1 MNARLFLLGFVLLMS
16 PVRAIAAATPNAVTD
31 WAAIVQQA
39 IHNPPAAPRSA
50 GTSEILH
57 AMVMLA
63 VYDAAVAV
71 EGGYQP
77 YVAEIRRL
85 PYADVR
91 AAVATAAYR
100 TARARIVSSQA
111 AWLDQ
116 QYATY
121 LSAVPES
128 LGKAEGIR
136 VGETAAQAVLALRA
150 NDGFDAIV
158 PYECS
163 APQVVPGEFE
173 PDAGCPSGPT
183 SPQPVDVKVG
193 RIRPFAIENIARY
206 RPTGPE
212 PLTSSAYA
220 EDFAETRDYGRVDSV
235 FRSPAQ
241 TDLAYFWSDN
251 PYVFWNRNLIALAQS
266 RQLRLLET
274 ARLFAMVH
282 TAVADA
288 VIVGF
293 ESKYRYTAWRPRTA
307 IPRAD
312 IDGNPGTDADPTW
325 RPLLMVN
332 HPEYPSGHG
341 FWSTALTDG
350 VAAFFG
356 TSRVTWTLSVPKT
369 AVPTL
374 TQTEYTY
381 DSLDALMRDV
391 DDARVFGGL
400 HWRQSLRHGAEV
412 GRRVSSYVTRNYFAA
427 IDEDQSR

>member
-1 MNARLFLLGFVLLMS
+1 MKARLFLLGFVLLMS
-16 PVRAIAAATPNAVTD
+16 PVRAIAATTPNVVTD

-39 IHNPPAAPRSA
+39 IHHPPGAPRSA

-57 AMVMLA
+57 TMVMLA

-71 EGGYQP
+71 EGGFQP

-100 TARARIVSSQA
+100 TARARIAASQVP
-111 AWLDQ
+111 WLDQ
-116 QYATY
+116 QYTTY
-121 LSAVPES
+121 MSGIGDS
-128 LGKAEGIR
+128 LGKTEGVR
-136 VGETAAQAVLALRA
+136 VGEAAAQAVLALRA

-163 APQVVPGEFE
+163 GPQVAAGEFE
-173 PDAGCPSGPT
+173 PDAGCPAGPT

-193 RIRPFAIENIARY
+193 RIRPFAIDSIARY
-206 RPTGPE
+206 RPGGPE
-212 PLTSSAYA
+212 PLTSSSYA
-220 EDFAETRDYGRVDSV
+220 EDFTETRDYGRVDSV

-251 PYVFWNRNLIALAQS
+251 PYVFWNRNLIALAQAQ
-266 RQLRLLET
+266 QLRVLET

-282 TAVADA
+282 TSVADA
-288 VIVGF
+288 IIVGF
-293 ESKYRYTAWRPRTA
+293 ESKYGYAAWRPRTA

-312 IDGNPGTDADPTW
+312 TDGNPDTDADPTW

-341 FWSTALTDG
+341 FWSTALTDS

-356 TSRVTWTLSVPKT
+356 TNRVTWTLTVPKS
-369 AVPTL
+369 AVPVL
-374 TQTEYTY
+374 NQTEYTY
-381 DSLDALMRDV
+381 DQLNALMRDV

-400 HWRQSLRHGAEV
+400 HWRQSLRHGAQI
-412 GRRVSSYVTRNYFAA
+412 GRRVSAYVTRRYFGE
-427 IDEDQSR
+427 IGEDRSR